1 MTDTLSV
8 DASSSQTDC
17 LSITIEV
24 MATNEERSANTRARL
39 IATAGALFARH
50 GYAATPTEAILDG
63 AGVRRGALYH
73 HFADKAALFEAVCRH
88 LAVLAV
94 PAIEAAT
101 AAARGPL
108 DALVRGSIAW
118 IGFVTHDDARRILLL
133 DAPTV
138 LGWERWQA
146 LDDRLAGEALRQAI
160 EQALAAGELHFDGSA
175 DLLTTLANGAL
186 NALALRV
193 GHARPPLPPREW
205 QRAVRAFW
213 RGFARDPPAMAA
225 RTRSAR

>member
-1 MTDTLSV
+1 
-8 DASSSQTDC
+8 
-17 LSITIEV
+17 

-39 IATAGALFARH
+39 IAAAGALFARD
-50 GYAATPTEAILDG
+50 GYAATSTEAILDG

-73 HFADKAALFEAVCRH
+73 HFADKAALFETVCEQ
-88 LAVLAV
+88 LALQAV
-94 PAIEAAT
+94 PAIDAAT

-118 IGFVTHDDARRILLL
+118 IAFVTHDHVRRILLL

-146 LDDRLAGEALRQAI
+146 LDDRLAAEALRAGI
-160 EQALAAGELHFDGSA
+160 DAALAAGELRFDGSPE
-175 DLLTTLANGAL
+175 LLVTLANGAL
-186 NALALRV
+186 NALALQV
-193 GHARPPLPPREW
+193 GHAQPVLPARTW

-213 RGFARDPPAMAA
+213 AA
-225 RTRSAR
+225 LAPG

>member
-1 MTDTLSV
+1 
-8 DASSSQTDC
+8 
-17 LSITIEV
+17 

-39 IATAGALFARH
+39 IATAAALFARD
-50 GYAATPTEAILDG
+50 GYAATSTEAILEG

-73 HFADKAALFEAVCRH
+73 HFADKAALFEAVCEQ
-88 LAVLAV
+88 LALQAV

-101 AAARGPL
+101 ESARGPL

-118 IGFVTHDDARRILLL
+118 IAFVTHDHARRILLL

-138 LGWERWQA
+138 LGWARWQV
-146 LDDRLAGEALRQAI
+146 LDERLAAQALRAAI
-160 EQALAAGELHFDGSA
+160 AEAMATGDLHFEGSPE
-175 DLLTTLANGAL
+175 LLATLANGAL

-193 GHARPPLPPREW
+193 GHAEPPLPARTW

-213 RGFARDPPAMAA
+213 TALSTSG
-225 RTRSAR
+225 SAR